1 MLNHVLAGTYV
12 LADAAQYITTAVEAE
27 MKQRFPDAKRYYY
40 VHDFSGISG
49 YETSARRI
57 MTDWGMSRRHEVQK
71 VIVVTSPMNPLVRMG
86 VGTAVAILR
95 VAGMN
100 IEISESLADTIARY
114 GLRVDRRPSPRGTSH
129 GPALARDAR

>member
-1 MLNHVLAGTYV
+1 MLNEVLAGACV
-12 LADAAQYITTAVEAE
+12 LADVAQYITTAVEAE
-27 MKQRFPDAKRYYY
+27 MKRRFPDAKRYYY
-40 VHDFSGISG
+40 VHDFSKISG

-71 VIVVTSPMNPLVRMG
+71 VIVITSPMNPLVRMG
-86 VGTAVAILR
+86 VSSAVAILR

-114 GLRVDRRPSPRGTSH
+114 GLAVDRRPGLKEASH
-129 GPALARDAR
+129 APTLG